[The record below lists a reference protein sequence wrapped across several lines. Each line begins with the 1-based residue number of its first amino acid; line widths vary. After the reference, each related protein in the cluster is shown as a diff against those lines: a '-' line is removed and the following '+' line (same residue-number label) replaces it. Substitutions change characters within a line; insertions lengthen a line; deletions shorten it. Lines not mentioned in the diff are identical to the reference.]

1 MFPVTE
7 AVSEHIVSLPMYPEL
22 TTEQIQVVVSA
33 VKKAMASEGLDYRMR
48 V

>member
-22 TTEQIQVVVSA
+22 TTEQIQAVVSA
-33 VKKAMASEGLDYRMR
+33 VKKAMAGEGLGFRTR